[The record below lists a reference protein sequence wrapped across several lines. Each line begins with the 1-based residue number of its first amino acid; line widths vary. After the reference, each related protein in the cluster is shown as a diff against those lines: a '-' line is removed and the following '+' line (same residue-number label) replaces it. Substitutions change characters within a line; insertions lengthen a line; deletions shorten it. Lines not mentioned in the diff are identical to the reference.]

1 MWTHPNPQ
9 SFTKKI
15 TCGIYDNQ
23 WKKATGTTIT
33 APSDEKYHW
42 YKTVR
47 FSMGP
52 STIFYAM
59 DWHAGFNL
67 NGFYIVS
74 DGIGDED
81 NPNLYDFWV
90 SVKFQG
96 PAYNKDSQKENG
108 IFFERA
114 MLVPVSSKYGNL
126 KEVK

>member
-9 SFTKKI
+9 EFKKEI
-15 TCGIYDNQ
+15 ICGVYDNQ
-23 WKKATGTTIT
+23 WEKATGTTIT

-52 STIFYAM
+52 ATLFWAL

-67 NGFYIVS
+67 KGFFIVS
-74 DGIGDED
+74 DGVKAEED
-81 NPNLYDFWV
+81 PNLYDLWV
-90 SVKFQG
+90 SIKFQG
-96 PAYNKDSQKENG
+96 PAYRKGSDKANG

-114 MLVPVSSKYGNL
+114 MLVPVSAKLGNR
-126 KEVK
+126 